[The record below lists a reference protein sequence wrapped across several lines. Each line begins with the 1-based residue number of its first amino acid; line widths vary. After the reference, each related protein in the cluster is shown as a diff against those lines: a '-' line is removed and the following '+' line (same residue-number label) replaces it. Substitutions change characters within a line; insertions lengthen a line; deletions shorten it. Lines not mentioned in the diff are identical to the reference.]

1 MRGIRVFA
9 SILFLL
15 AVLCTIFAITV
26 YQPMPERGA
35 MIAPAQIQL
44 PCYISYGSTLDDL
57 FKEPFE
63 NGVFI
68 FKDGR
73 VFVFTNNLP
82 NAVVYP
88 EFVAIF
94 KKFNLKIED
103 CIMQVHNHL
112 IPSNFSLAD
121 KKFATYLRALG
132 FKGIFALYIQPTKEV
147 KFL

>member
-1 MRGIRVFA
+1 MAI
-9 SILFLL
+9 ILFLV
-15 AVLCTIFAITV
+15 AVLCTIFAIAT
-26 YQPMPERGA
+26 YEATPRSGA
-35 MIAPAQIQL
+35 MVAPAQVQL
-44 PCYISYGSTLDDL
+44 PCYITYGSALDDL

-63 NGVFI
+63 SGVFI

-73 VFVFTNNLP
+73 IFIFTNNLP

-88 EFVAIF
+88 DFVAIF
-94 KKFNLKIED
+94 KKFNLRIED

-112 IPSNFSLAD
+112 IPSNFSEAD
-121 KKFATYLRALG
+121 KRFLTYIRALG